1 MTRPQ
6 ARDAARAVL
15 KIVPLVMRTVAAELR
30 AAGELPAPAH
40 FGLLT
45 MLSAQARTLSELA
58 SLQGVSL
65 PTMSNSITAMVQRG
79 WVKRTSPVRD
89 RRVVIID
96 VTATGRAA
104 LERVGRCAESHLAV
118 VLLPLDAAA
127 GRRLRGGLGVLREVF
142 TKAPAAQGGGPRKAR
157 AARP

>member
-40 FGLLT
+40 FGLLS
-45 MLSAQARTLSELA
+45 MLSAQPRTLTELA

-65 PTMSNSITAMVQRG
+65 PTMSNSISAMVQRG
-79 WVKRTSPVRD
+79 WVKRTAPVRD
-89 RRVVIID
+89 RRVVIIE

-104 LERVGRCAESHLAV
+104 LERVGRCAESHLAD
-118 VLLPLDAAA
+118 VLRPLNATA

-142 TKAPAAQGGGPRKAR
+142 TRAPAAN
-157 AARP
+157 ARPRGGRAGRG